1 MTSPDILQVRYEGVV
16 CKADAVVV
24 EGAAIQFLS
33 IYGAPQQ
40 TKGIF
45 SALAASRLVTIGE
58 EFYSRP
64 PQAMRY
70 KGFSLGYAKSH
81 GVIYSEDLGG
91 SIVLWTSDEEKERR
105 LRQALARRKIPYDP
119 KDFGKFERILR
130 DNENLI
136 PLDTLAGMISG
147 YRCEFNDDAICDH
160 LIQTLYRKRASDAAA
175 A

>member
-16 CKADAVVV
+16 CKTDAVVV

-64 PQAMRY
+64 SQAMRY

-91 SIVLWTSDEEKERR
+91 SIVLWTSVEEKERR
-105 LRQALARRKIPYDP
+105 LRQALGRRKIPYDP
-119 KDFGKFERILR
+119 KDLR
-130 DNENLI
+130 TLEMMLADNEYLV
-136 PLDTLAGMISG
+136 PLLTLVGSISG
-147 YRCEFNDDAICDH
+147 CRCEFNDDAICDH
-160 LIQTLYRKRASDAAA
+160 LVRTLYRKRASDAAA

>member
-1 MTSPDILQVRYEGVV
+1 MTSPEIAHVRYEGIS

-58 EFYSRP
+58 ELYSRP

-81 GVIYSEDLGG
+81 GVIYSEDLGR
-91 SIVLWTSDEEKERR
+91 SIVLWTSIEEKERR
-105 LRQALARRKIPYDP
+105 LRQALGRRKIPYDP

-130 DNENLI
+130 DNEYLV
-136 PLDTLAGMISG
+136 PLHTLVGSISG
-147 YRCEFNDDAICDH
+147 CRCEFNDDAICDH
-160 LIQTLYRKRASDAAA
+160 LVQTLYRKRASDAAA